1 MSDVSTVRTAPGA
14 GRLDTARALR
24 RRIISIYAQGAV
36 IAVILVL
43 FLVYLGLGLT
53 ARQWGFLLGATPFGM
68 LIFIGPDILLIRRHL
83 APILNVLR
91 MLDRGTQPSEEEAS
105 RAKARALNMPFLSAV
120 RVTAVHGPLAAVA
133 VTFLLALENRLF
145 ATDYAAW
152 QIFICFT
159 IIFFFA
165 SPTHAIF
172 EFFSVSREMHAVIE
186 RLSAHARDL
195 RDEDRRTLRSTSI
208 RNKLL
213 YLAIFVSALPL
224 VFLAGSVIFKV
235 DRLLVEVGAQATPEQ
250 RLDLRLWVLG
260 VVATCALGAMI
271 MSALTAQ
278 EVSRSAEKLI
288 EAMSRVEHG
297 NLDVRL
303 EIVTTDEYAELF
315 RGFNLMVDELRE
327 EVRILEMS
335 QSLMG
340 ELQLDVLLE
349 RIMRATTGLLD
360 ADRSTLFLYDK
371 KTDELFSR
379 FAEGLNTK
387 EIPIPRSSSETPMPG
402 GRREIRIPASQ
413 GVAGAVFRTGTPA
426 NISDPQNDPRFNK
439 EIDER
444 TGYRTRSIL
453 AMPIFSKDGHC
464 IGVTQVLNKE
474 KGSFT
479 AKDETRLRAFTAQI
493 AVALENARLFEDVM
507 RIQNYNESILRSTS
521 NGMISLDNER
531 RVATVNDP
539 ALRIL
544 KTSREAVV
552 GRSTDELLGAANA
565 WIARSIARVEQSG
578 ATDINLDADVRLRD
592 RTSASVNLT
601 TVPLRDAKGDS
612 LGSLLILEDITNEKR
627 VRSTMSRY
635 MSKEVAE
642 QLLQEGEGVLG
653 GKSQRISILFSDIRS
668 FTNVAEALGARE
680 TVSML
685 NEYFEQMVEV
695 VFRHGGILD
704 KYIGDAIMALFGA
717 PFEKER
723 DAESAVATANEM
735 IVVLREHNA
744 KRWRE
749 GKAPIDIGIGISTGD
764 AIVGSIGSPK
774 RMEYTAIGDS
784 VNLASRLEGATKLY
798 GVKVLVS
805 EFTVGAM
812 KQAVPLRELDLMR
825 VKGKDKPVTIFE
837 ALGHH
842 DEASFPNM
850 KDALDYY
857 ESGLALYRQQ
867 RWTEALQ
874 RFDAALRAHPGD
886 GPSKLYK
893 ERAAYYLAN
902 PPGPAWDRVWTMKE
916 K

>member
-1 MSDVSTVRTAPGA
+1 MSDVTTLRTAPGE
-14 GRLDTARALR
+14 GRLEAARALR
-24 RRIISIYAQGAV
+24 RRLISIYAQGAV
-36 IAVILVL
+36 IAVVLVL

-53 ARQWGFLLGATPFGM
+53 SRQWLFLLGATPFGM
-68 LIFIGPDILLIRRHL
+68 LIFIGPDILLINRHL
-83 APILNVLR
+83 APVLR
-91 MLDRGTQPSEEEAS
+91 VIAMLDRGEAPGEEEAS

-120 RVTAVHGPLAAVA
+120 RVTAVHGPLAAIA
-133 VTFLLALENRLF
+133 VTLLLALENRLF
-145 ATDYAAW
+145 DTQFLDW
-152 QIFICFT
+152 QIFILFT
-159 IIFFFA
+159 IVFFFA

-172 EFFSVSREMHAVIE
+172 EFFSVSRDMQPVIE

-213 YLAIFVSALPL
+213 YLAIVVSALPL

-235 DRLLVEVGAQATPEQ
+235 DRLMLEVGAQTTAQQ

-278 EVSRSAEKLI
+278 EVSRSANKLI
-288 EAMSRVEHG
+288 EAMSKVEHG

-360 ADRSTLFLYDK
+360 ADRSTLFLYDRK
-371 KTDELFSR
+371 SDELFSR

-439 EIDER
+439 EIDVR
-444 TGYRTRSIL
+444 TGYTTRSIL
-453 AMPIFSKDGHC
+453 AMPIFSKDGRC
-464 IGVTQVLNKE
+464 IGVTQVLNKTT
-474 KGSFT
+474 GSFT
-479 AKDETRLRAFTAQI
+479 SKDETRLRAFTAQV

-507 RIQNYNESILRSTS
+507 RIQSYNESILRSTS

-531 RVATVNDP
+531 RVATANDP

-544 KTSREAVV
+544 KTTQEAIV
-552 GRSTDELLGAANA
+552 GRRADELLGAANA
-565 WIARSIARVEQSG
+565 WIARSITRVEQSG

-592 RTSASVNLT
+592 RSSASVNLT
-601 TVPLRDAKGDS
+601 TVPLRDANGDS
-612 LGSLLILEDITNEKR
+612 LGSLLILEDITSEKR
-627 VRSTMSRY
+627 IRTTMSRY

-642 QLLQEGEGVLG
+642 QLLQEGEAVLG
-653 GKSQRISILFSDIRS
+653 GKSQKISILFSDVRN
-668 FTNVAEALGARE
+668 FTSIAEVLGARE

-695 VFRHGGILD
+695 IFRNGGILD
-704 KYIGDAIMALFGA
+704 KYIGDAIMALYGA

-723 DAESAVATANEM
+723 DAENAVATANEM
-735 IVVLREHNA
+735 IVVLRELNA
-744 KRWRE
+744 RRARE
-749 GKAPIDIGIGISTGD
+749 GKAPVDIGIGISTGD
-764 AIVGSIGSPK
+764 AIVGNIGSPK

-784 VNLASRLEGATKLY
+784 VNLASRLESATKLY
-798 GVKVLVS
+798 GVKVLLS
-805 EFTVGAM
+805 EFTVRAM
-812 KQAVPLRELDLMR
+812 KSAVPMRELDLMR
-825 VKGKDKPVTIFE
+825 VKGKDRPVAVYE

-842 DEASFPNM
+842 DATSFPNM
-850 KDALDYY
+850 RDAIDYY
-857 ESGLALYRQQ
+857 ESGLTLYREQ

-874 RFDAALRAHPGD
+874 RFDAALRAHPAD
-886 GPSKLYK
+886 GPSKVYR

>member
-1 MSDVSTVRTAPGA
+1 MVRTAPGM
-14 GRLDTARALR
+14 GRLDTARALHR
-24 RRIISIYAQGAV
+24 RLIWLYAQGAV
-36 IAVILVL
+36 VAVVLVL
-43 FLVYLGLGLT
+43 FLAYLGLGFT
-53 ARQWGFLLGATPFGM
+53 GRQWFFLLAATPPTMMVF
-68 LIFIGPDILLIRRHL
+68 LGPDIFLINRHL
-83 APILNVLR
+83 APILKVLR
-91 MLDRGTQPSEEEAS
+91 LLDQGASPTSVDAS
-105 RAKARALNMPFLSAV
+105 RAKARALNLPFLSAV
-120 RVTAVHGPLAAVA
+120 RVTLVHGPLAALA
-133 VTFLLALENRLF
+133 VVLVLLLENRIF
-145 ATDYAAW
+145 DTGFAAW
-152 QIFICFT
+152 QLFIFFT
-159 IIFFFA
+159 IVFFFA

-172 EFFSVSREMHAVIE
+172 EFFSVSRDMQSVIE
-186 RLSAHARDL
+186 RLSAHSRDL
-195 RDEDRRTLRSTSI
+195 RDEDQKTLRSTSI

-235 DRLLVEVGAQATPEQ
+235 DRLLLEIGASASAEQ
-250 RLDLRLWVLG
+250 KLGLRLWVLG

-278 EVSRSAEKLI
+278 EVSRSAQKLI
-288 EAMSRVEHG
+288 EAMSKVEHG

-303 EIVTTDEYAELF
+303 EIMTTDEYAELF

-340 ELQLDVLLE
+340 ELHLDVLLE
-349 RIMRATTGLLD
+349 RIMRATTELLD

-371 KTDELFSR
+371 KTDQLFSR
-379 FAEGLNTK
+379 FAEGLNTR
-387 EIPIPRSSSETPMPG
+387 EIPVPSDSTETPMPG
-402 GRREIRIPASQ
+402 GRKEIRIPASQ
-413 GVAGAVFRTGTPA
+413 GVAGSVFRSGKPA
-426 NISDPQNDPRFNK
+426 NITDPQNDPRFNK
-439 EIDER
+439 EIDQK
-444 TGYRTRSIL
+444 TGYKTRSIL
-453 AMPIFSKDGHC
+453 AMPIFAKDGQC
-464 IGVTQVLNKE
+464 IGVTQVLNKTD
-474 KGSFT
+474 GSFT
-479 AKDETRLRAFTAQI
+479 TKDETRLRAFTAQI

-539 ALRIL
+539 AIRIL
-544 KTSREAVV
+544 KTRPESII
-552 GRSTDELLGAANA
+552 GRKADDLLGTANE
-565 WIARSIARVEQSG
+565 WVSRSITRVEQLG
-578 ATDINLDADVRLRD
+578 ATDINLDADLRLRD
-592 RTSASVNLT
+592 GTSASVNLT
-601 TVPLRDAKGDS
+601 TVPLRDAKGES

-668 FTNVAEALGARE
+668 FTSVAETLGARE

-717 PFEKER
+717 PFEREG
-723 DAESAVATANEM
+723 DAENAVATANDM
-735 IVVLREHNA
+735 IVVLRELNL
-744 KRWRE
+744 KRVRE

-798 GVKVLVS
+798 GVKVLLS
-805 EFTVGAM
+805 EFTVRALNRPTP
-812 KQAVPLRELDLMR
+812 VRELDLMR
-825 VKGKDKPVTIFE
+825 VKGKDQPVAVYE

-842 DEASFPNM
+842 DATSFPNM
-850 KDALDYY
+850 KDTLDYY
-857 ESGLALYRQQ
+857 GSGLALYRQQ

-874 RFDAALRAHPGD
+874 RFDAALRAHPND
-886 GPSKLYK
+886 GPSTVYRD
-893 ERAAYYLAN
+893 RATYYLAN
-902 PPGPAWDRVWTMKE
+902 PPGAEWDRVWTLKE

>member
-1 MSDVSTVRTAPGA
+1 MWF
-14 GRLDTARALR
+14 
-24 RRIISIYAQGAV
+24 YAQGAV
-36 IAVILVL
+36 IAVVLVL
-43 FLVYLGLGLT
+43 FLVYLGLGFT
-53 ARQWGFLLGATPFGM
+53 GRQWFYLLSATPFAM
-68 LIFIGPDILLIRRHL
+68 MVFIGPDIWLINRHL
-83 APILNVLR
+83 APVLRVMR
-91 MLDRGTQPSEEEAS
+91 MLDRGEVPGEREAS
-105 RAKARALNMPFLSAV
+105 HAKARALNLPFLSAV
-120 RVTAVHGPLAAVA
+120 RVTAVHGPLAAIA
-133 VTFLLALENRLF
+133 VSLLLVLENRIFDTGF
-145 ATDYAAW
+145 ASW
-152 QIFICFT
+152 QVFT
-159 IIFFFA
+159 FLTIVLFFA

-172 EFFSVSREMHAVIE
+172 EFFSVSRDMQPVIE
-186 RLSAHARDL
+186 RLSALVPDL
-195 RDEDRRTLRSTSI
+195 REEDRRSLLSTSL

-235 DRLLVEVGAQATPEQ
+235 DLMLVEIGAHASAEQ
-250 RLDLRLWVLG
+250 KLGLRLWVLA
-260 VVATCALGAMI
+260 VVATCAIGAMI

-278 EVSRSAEKLI
+278 EVSRSAKKLI
-288 EAMSRVEHG
+288 DAMSKVEHG
-297 NLDVRL
+297 KLDVRL
-303 EIVTTDEYAELF
+303 EIVSTDEYAELF

-327 EVRILEMS
+327 EVGILEMS

-413 GVAGAVFRTGTPA
+413 GVAGSVFRTGKPA
-426 NISDPQNDPRFNK
+426 NITDPQNDPRFNK
-439 EIDER
+439 EIDVR
-444 TGYRTRSIL
+444 TGYKTRSIL
-453 AMPIFSKDGHC
+453 AMPIFAKDGQC

-474 KGSFT
+474 IGGFT
-479 AKDETRLRAFTAQI
+479 SKDETRLRAFTAQI

-531 RVATVNDP
+531 RVATANDP

-544 KTSREAVV
+544 KTAQERIV
-552 GRSTDELLGAANA
+552 GRRADDLLGAANE
-565 WIARSIARVEQSG
+565 WITRSITRVEQGG

-592 RTSASVNLT
+592 GSSASVNLT

-612 LGSLLILEDITNEKR
+612 LGSLLILEDITSEKR
-627 VRSTMSRY
+627 IRTTMSRY

-642 QLLQEGEGVLG
+642 QLLQEGEAVLG
-653 GKSQRISILFSDIRS
+653 GKSQQISILFSDVRN
-668 FTNVAEALGARE
+668 FTSVAEALGARE

-695 VFRHGGILD
+695 IFRNGGILD
-704 KYIGDAIMALFGA
+704 KYIGDAIMALYGA

-723 DAESAVATANEM
+723 DAENAVATANEM
-735 IVVLREHNA
+735 IVVLRELNA
-744 KRWRE
+744 RRAQI
-749 GKAPIDIGIGISTGD
+749 GKAPVDIGIGISTGD
-764 AIVGSIGSPK
+764 AIVGNIGSPK

-798 GVKVLVS
+798 GVKVLMS
-805 EFTVGAM
+805 EFTLGAM
-812 KQAVPLRELDLMR
+812 KTPPPVRELDLMR
-825 VKGKDKPVTIFE
+825 VKGKDRPVAVYE

-842 DEASFPNM
+842 DATSFPNM
-850 KDALDYY
+850 TDALDYY
-857 ESGLALYRQQ
+857 ESGLSLYRQQ
-867 RWTEALQ
+867 RWTESIQ

-886 GPSKLYK
+886 GPSRVYK
-893 ERAAYYLAN
+893 ERASYYLAN
-902 PPGPAWDRVWTMKE
+902 PPGAEWDRVWTMKE